1 VLEVILRILLRWYKR
16 QLEREIN
23 FNKWMPELS
32 AKLDAIHVLLE
43 D

>member
-1 VLEVILRILLRWYKR
+1 MLELILKILLRCYKQ

-32 AKLDAIHVLLE
+32 AKLDAVEILLE
-43 D
+43 K